1 MFEGNLF
8 LVNRG
13 ASMEDVS
20 ANGKTTQPNAP
31 QPFTMSH
38 VSQNK
43 TKNYNVTLLEV
54 YELQLF

>member
-1 MFEGNLF
+1 
-8 LVNRG
+8 
-13 ASMEDVS
+13 MEDVS

-54 YELQLF
+54 YGLQLF